1 MADSGKHDPI
11 ESLESLESLSPDLES
26 LDRRLGEA
34 LASRTP
40 TVSPAFLEQVVKA
53 SAPGLSQSPAPIPL
67 ADHAHLRTSPMA
79 ERAWVRAAAALLL
92 MTGVAVAAWFGLQ
105 PVIETSGTNSNSVEF
120 VMDEQ
125 PLEILNYGSRE
136 EAMLVALL
144 DGDDMW
150 LDQGSLDHP
159 TTIQAESVL
168 RTQGT
173 NVEDLADEIDRILGA
188 TS

>member
-11 ESLESLESLSPDLES
+11 ESMESLSPDLEA

-34 LASRTP
+34 LASHAP
-40 TVSPAFLEQVVKA
+40 TVTPAFLEQVVKA
-53 SAPGLSQSPAPIPL
+53 STPGLSESPAPLPL
-67 ADHAHLRTSPMA
+67 VFPAHGGTSPMA
-79 ERAWVRAAAALLL
+79 QRTWVRAAAALLL

-105 PVIETSGTNSNSVEF
+105 PMTGSPASTSPSVEI
-120 VMDEQ
+120 VMDDQ
-125 PLEILNYGSRE
+125 LPEILSYGSRE

-144 DGDDMW
+144 DGDGVW
-150 LDQGSLDHP
+150 LDQAALDHP
-159 TTIQAESVL
+159 TTIEAESVL
-168 RTQGT
+168 RTQET

>member
-1 MADSGKHDPI
+1 MADSRKTDPI
-11 ESLESLESLSPDLES
+11 ESMESLSPDLEA

-34 LASRTP
+34 LASHAP
-40 TVSPAFLEQVVKA
+40 TVTPAFLEQVVKA
-53 SAPGLSQSPAPIPL
+53 STPGLSESPAPLPL
-67 ADHAHLRTSPMA
+67 AFPAHGGTSPMA
-79 ERAWVRAAAALLL
+79 QRTWVRAAAALLL

-105 PVIETSGTNSNSVEF
+105 PVTESPTSLSVEI
-120 VMDEQ
+120 VMDDQ
-125 PLEILNYGSRE
+125 LPDILNYGSRE

-144 DGDDMW
+144 DGDGVW
-150 LDQGSLDHP
+150 LDQTALDHP
-159 TTIQAESVL
+159 TTIEAESVL

>member
-11 ESLESLESLSPDLES
+11 ESMEPLSPDLES
-26 LDRRLGEA
+26 LDRRLAEA
-34 LASRTP
+34 LASHAPVVT
-40 TVSPAFLEQVVKA
+40 PAFLEQVVKA
-53 SAPGLSQSPAPIPL
+53 STPGLAEAPAPLPL
-67 ADHAHLRTSPMA
+67 AAHSHVGTSPMA

-105 PVIETSGTNSNSVEF
+105 PVTESPVSPSVEI
-120 VMDEQ
+120 VMDDQ
-125 PLEILNYGSRE
+125 LSEILNYGSRE

-144 DGDDMW
+144 DGDGAW
-150 LDQGSLDHP
+150 LDQSSLDHP
-159 TTIQAESVL
+159 TTIEAESVL